1 MKKFLDIKTM
11 SLKDDSMEIKIMIE
25 GTGCLKNHENEQ
37 QGPLSK
43 NRFSLGT
50 LQFLDIR
57 TTRPAPT
64 PHRVLVCVGGQCQ
77 ICCIHIGFIELECT
91 KT

>member
-1 MKKFLDIKTM
+1 MYILVPPWTTKPDFTQREESLKKFLDIKTM

-43 NRFSLGT
+43 KSFFFRH
-50 LQFLDIR
+50 
-57 TTRPAPT
+57 PT
-64 PHRVLVCVGGQCQ
+64 VPGYQDN
-77 ICCIHIGFIELECT
+77 
-91 KT
+91 

>member
-1 MKKFLDIKTM
+1 MYILVPPWTTKPDFTQREESLKKFLDIKTM

-43 NRFSLGT
+43 KSF
-50 LQFLDIR
+50 FLR
-57 TTRPAPT
+57 HPT
-64 PHRVLVCVGGQCQ
+64 VPGYQDN
-77 ICCIHIGFIELECT
+77 
-91 KT
+91 